1 MCSTSLQT
9 LHWHAGKKSNS
20 RQFDSYGAPYGQ
32 NDIIGCLLD
41 CDSGTIAFSKNGEDL
56 GLAFQIPG
64 KLQGTALYP
73 AICLKNA
80 ELVVNFGAEG
90 FKCGPPK
97 GFVGLAKAPQ
107 EWVQSGESVLAKW
120 LWQVFQLPA
129 GGDELALR
137 LADWSNKDWPQMLR
151 QYSC

>member
-1 MCSTSLQT
+1 MLNSWACCPVGVACLRINDR
-9 LHWHAGKKSNS
+9 HAGKKSNS

-32 NDIIGCLLD
+32 SDVVGCLLD

-80 ELVVNFGAEG
+80 ELVVNFGEET
-90 FKCGPPK
+90 FKFGPPK
-97 GFVGLAKAPQ
+97 GFVGMAKAPQ
-107 EWVQSGESVLAKW
+107 EWVQSGESAPECIITSAGLAVL
-120 LWQVFQLPA
+120 LSV
-129 GGDELALR
+129 
-137 LADWSNKDWPQMLR
+137 
-151 QYSC
+151 SCEP